1 VVHNAFGVASLSKNR
16 NAERA
21 GNSLATE
28 TELAS
33 NVYSRIPIVYKPSVP
48 PPADERP
55 TEPDETFTRRVC
67 AVLLADVSGFTAL
80 MGIDDEGTARAVQR
94 LQALIQEIVAEAKG
108 RADAF
113 AGDAIFAIF
122 DSVVAAVDAAL
133 NIQGRIA
140 AHEFE
145 GRRLQ
150 VRMGVH
156 YGDVLLR
163 EGTPLGTAVGDAIN
177 VAARLQGLA
186 KPGTICISD
195 GVYRQVRNKFDEK
208 FVDLGRQQLK
218 NISEP
223 VHAYLIVPRNVLEA
237 HGPHRSILWPAI
249 AAAAAAMLVTLG
261 IVIGLRHWGGLSR
274 GAPRVIGLAP
284 ATRGSETVPAPGALA
299 GATPEVSQVT
309 LGVMLFKRLGGGDE
323 KDWRREALRD
333 GLNAQL
339 SQLSQVKVYS
349 KEFIDFLMSRKG
361 LTDVE
366 AAEQLGIKKMLS
378 GSYIAVGGT
387 LRVETHIVD
396 VATGVMEAS
405 YTTIGPEQDFL
416 DLQNKLA
423 FGVISNLNLPVT
435 EAEKRT
441 LLAKQTTNVDALKML
456 LEAEGGSAP
465 PTPGPRSK
473 SPTLG
478 PSSALARW
486 LAVAESVSPAF
497 GAQDNADQTEI
508 LAVLERYRKATE
520 AKQMQGLAAVYSEFS
535 PEQQAAQQRYFE
547 NVRDLKVAIDN
558 VDIAVVGDEAVVSYT
573 RTDDFADARTGRPMH
588 VAVRLTKI
596 LRRQDGQWKLAGGK

>member
-1 VVHNAFGVASLSKNR
+1 M
-16 NAERA
+16 
-21 GNSLATE
+21 
-28 TELAS
+28 
-33 NVYSRIPIVYKPSVP
+33 
-48 PPADERP
+48 
-55 TEPDETFTRRVC
+55 C

-80 MGIDDEGTARAVQR
+80 MSVDDEGTARAVR
-94 LQALIQEIVAEAKG
+94 SLQSSIQEIVAEAKG

-133 NIQGRIA
+133 NIQRHIA
-140 AHEFE
+140 AHEFA

-163 EGTPLGTAVGDAIN
+163 EGAPLSTAVGDAIN
-177 VAARLQGLA
+177 VGARLQGLA

-223 VHAYLIVPRNVLEA
+223 VHAYLIVPRALLEA
-237 HGPHRSILWPAI
+237 RGLKRSVLRPAI
-249 AAAAAAMLVTLG
+249 AVAAAGVVVTLG
-261 IVIGLRHWGGLSR
+261 IVVALRHA
-274 GAPRVIGLAP
+274 GAPPKAAPTAGVPRVGLAP
-284 ATRGSETVPAPGALA
+284 PAPGEPV
-299 GATPEVSQVT
+299 TTSPEVRQVT
-309 LGVMLFKRLGGGDE
+309 LGVMQFKRLGGEDE
-323 KDWRREALRD
+323 GDWRREALRD

-366 AAEQLGIKKMLS
+366 AASQLGIQKMLS
-378 GSYIAVGGT
+378 GSFMAAGGT

-396 VATGVMEAS
+396 VTTGVMEAS
-405 YTTIGPEQDFL
+405 CSTAGREEDFL
-416 DLQNKLA
+416 DVQKKLA

-441 LLAKQTTNVDALKML
+441 LLAQQTTNVDALKML

-465 PTPGPRSK
+465 PAPGPRSQT
-473 SPTLG
+473 PT
-478 PSSALARW
+478 PEPHSALTRW
-486 LAVAESVSPAF
+486 PALALSVPPAF
-497 GAQDNADQTEI
+497 GAQNSDQTEI
-508 LAVLERYRKATE
+508 LAVLENYRKATE
-520 AKQMQGLAAVYSEFS
+520 AKQMQALAAVYAEFP

-547 NVRDLKVAIDN
+547 NVRDLRVAIDN
-558 VDIAVVGDEAVVSYT
+558 IDIAVVGDEAVVSYT
-573 RTDDFADARTGRPMH
+573 RTDDFADVRTGRPMH